1 MDAPYSDPDKRE
13 ETITG
18 MADPGPLIK
27 PLEATEPNLKNQEES
42 SGILSKIIYAM
53 KEVQRLSRIGKNKL
67 TPNGKAYYFRSLR

>member
-1 MDAPYSDPDKRE
+1 MKAPYSDPDKRE
-13 ETITG
+13 ETI
-18 MADPGPLIK
+18 MADPGPLTK
-27 PLEATEPNLKNQEES
+27 PLEATKPSLENQEES